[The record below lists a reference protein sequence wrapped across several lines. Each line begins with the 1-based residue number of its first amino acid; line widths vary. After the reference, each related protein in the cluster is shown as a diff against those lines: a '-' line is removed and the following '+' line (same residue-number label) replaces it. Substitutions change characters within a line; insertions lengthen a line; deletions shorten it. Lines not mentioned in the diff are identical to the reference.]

1 MVKKEYCIVKV
12 FMAAEQFPPHK
23 NQGPTSTKTN
33 RKLKAAPVAESASV
47 LTPGGRQTV
56 QSVERTF
63 DVLEALAAARQP
75 VAISELSQKLG
86 LHISTVHRLLG
97 TLIERGYARQAAASG
112 RYGIGPRLMELAG
125 GLSEQVDLRQE
136 AHPFLE
142 KLVAQVGET
151 ANLSVRSG
159 NNLVYI
165 DQVQSARLVR
175 MFTRVG
181 SSAPL
186 YCTGS
191 GKLFLAYS
199 GDFENDLNRFLLETP
214 LEPHTP
220 ATLTTPQAL
229 REELQRIREHGY
241 SFDNE
246 EMEEGVVCVAAPV
259 FDRENHLMA
268 AISVSGPTGRMLSGD
283 SRRIIEPVRQ
293 SAAQISRSLG
303 YRSPDA

>member
-1 MVKKEYCIVKV
+1 MASNLAGSPRNPGERTVKNGRKDNLS
-12 FMAAEQFPPHK
+12 PDP
-23 NQGPTSTKTN
+23 GSPTTQS
-33 RKLKAAPVAESASV
+33 
-47 LTPGGRQTV
+47 GRQTV

-75 VAISELSQKLG
+75 IPISELSQRLG

-97 TLIERGYARQAAASG
+97 TLIERGYARQDAASG
-112 RYGIGPRLMELAG
+112 RYGVGPRLVELAG
-125 GLSEQVDLRQE
+125 GLNEQVDLRQE
-136 AHPFLE
+136 TRPFLE
-142 KLVAQVGET
+142 QLAAQVGET

-199 GDFENDLNRFLLETP
+199 PNFEQDLNRYLLETT
-214 LEPHTP
+214 LEAHTP
-220 ATLTTPQAL
+220 ATLTTPQQL
-229 REELQRIREHGY
+229 RDELRRIQQRGY

-259 FDRENHLMA
+259 FDGEKQVVA
-268 AISVSGPTGRMLSGD
+268 AISVSGPTGRMLSRDTG
-283 SRRIIEPVRQ
+283 RIIEPVRQ
-293 SAAQISRSLG
+293 SAATISRTLG
-303 YRSPDA
+303 YREF

>member
-1 MVKKEYCIVKV
+1 MASNQPRPPRNPGDSKENHSTDPARSDRADNPSQ
-12 FMAAEQFPPHK
+12 AA
-23 NQGPTSTKTN
+23 
-33 RKLKAAPVAESASV
+33 
-47 LTPGGRQTV
+47 RQTV

-75 VAISELSQKLG
+75 VPISELSQRLG
-86 LHISTVHRLLG
+86 LHISTVHRLLA
-97 TLIERGYARQAAASG
+97 TLIERGYARQDSLTG
-112 RYGIGPRLMELAG
+112 RYGVGPRLVELAG

-136 AHPFLE
+136 SRPLLE
-142 KLVAQVGET
+142 QLAAQVGET

-199 GDFENDLNRFLLETP
+199 PNFEQELDRYLSQTALEA
-214 LEPHTP
+214 HTP
-220 ATLTTPQAL
+220 STLTTPQQL
-229 REELQRIREHGY
+229 RNELLQVQQRGY

-259 FDRENHLMA
+259 FDGENQIVA
-268 AISVSGPTGRMLSGD
+268 AISVSGPTGRMSSLD
-283 SRRIIEPVRQ
+283 TARIVEPIRRAASRVSE
-293 SAAQISRSLG
+293 ALG
-303 YRSPDA
+303 YRAG

>member
-1 MVKKEYCIVKV
+1 MTNLAPKTPK
-12 FMAAEQFPPHK
+12 P
-23 NQGPTSTKTN
+23 SRKTN
-33 RKLKAAPVAESASV
+33 ARPSAETEASLV
-47 LTPGGRQTV
+47 PAGRQTV

-97 TLIERGYARQAAASG
+97 TLIERGYARQDEASG
-112 RYGIGPRLMELAG
+112 RYAIGSRLMELAG
-125 GLSEQVDLRQE
+125 GLGEQVDLRQE

-142 KLVAQVGET
+142 QLASQVGET

-199 GDFENDLNRFLLETP
+199 DNFEHDLNRFLLETS
-214 LEPHTP
+214 LEPRTP
-220 ATLTTPQAL
+220 ATITTPQAL
-229 REELQRIREHGY
+229 REELRRIRERGY

-259 FDRENHLMA
+259 FDRDSQLVA
-268 AISVSGPTGRMLSGD
+268 AISVSGPIGRMLSTD
-283 SRRIIEPVRQ
+283 SSRIIEPLRQ
-293 SAAQISRSLG
+293 SAARISRSLG
-303 YRSPDA
+303 YKLPNL

>member
-1 MVKKEYCIVKV
+1 
-12 FMAAEQFPPHK
+12 MASDQTLPP
-23 NQGPTSTKTN
+23 
-33 RKLKAAPVAESASV
+33 RKPARPAPKISNKPLEAAREGLSPV
-47 LTPGGRQTV
+47 GRQTV

-63 DVLEALAAARQP
+63 DVLEALAEARQP
-75 VAISELSQKLG
+75 IPISELSQKLG

-97 TLIERGYARQAAASG
+97 TLIKRGYARQDESGG
-112 RYGIGPRLMELAG
+112 RYGVGPRLLELAG
-125 GLSEQVDLRQE
+125 GLNEQVDLRQE

-142 KLVAQVGET
+142 QLASQVGET

-159 NNLVYI
+159 NNLIYI
-165 DQVQSARLVR
+165 DQVQSVRLVR

-199 GDFENDLNRFLLETP
+199 DNFELDLNRYLLETR

-220 ATLTTPQAL
+220 ATITTPHTL
-229 REELQRIREHGY
+229 REELRRIRERGY

-259 FDRENHLMA
+259 FDGERQLIA
-268 AISVSGPTGRMLSGD
+268 AISVSGPTGRMLSSDTG
-283 SRRIIEPVRQ
+283 RIIEPVRQ
-293 SAAQISRSLG
+293 SAVQVSRSLG
-303 YRSPDA
+303 YREPS

>member
-1 MVKKEYCIVKV
+1 MQIL
-12 FMAAEQFPPHK
+12 MASNPAYSFTNPGEITIKNGRKDGSPPGTGG
-23 NQGPTSTKTN
+23 N
-33 RKLKAAPVAESASV
+33 AAP
-47 LTPGGRQTV
+47 TGRQTV

-75 VAISELSQKLG
+75 IPISELSQRLG

-97 TLIERGYARQAAASG
+97 TLIERGYARQDAVSG
-112 RYGIGPRLMELAG
+112 RYGIGPRLVELAG
-125 GLSEQVDLRQE
+125 GLNEQVDLRQE
-136 AHPFLE
+136 TRPFLE
-142 KLVAQVGET
+142 LLATQVGET

-199 GDFENDLNRFLLETP
+199 PNFELDLDRYLLETT
-214 LEPHTP
+214 LEAHTP
-220 ATLTTPQAL
+220 ATLTTPRQL
-229 REELQRIREHGY
+229 REELSQIRQRGY

-259 FDRENHLMA
+259 FDSENQIVA
-268 AISVSGPTGRMLSGD
+268 AISVSGPTGRMLSRDTGW
-283 SRRIIEPVRQ
+283 IIEPVRQ
-293 SAAQISRSLG
+293 SAAKISGALG
-303 YRSPDA
+303 YRAL

>member
-1 MVKKEYCIVKV
+1 MASNQPRPARNPGAKSVKGAPKENI
-12 FMAAEQFPPHK
+12 AAGH
-23 NQGPTSTKTN
+23 S
-33 RKLKAAPVAESASV
+33 SAT
-47 LTPGGRQTV
+47 LAGRQTV

-63 DVLEALAAARQP
+63 DVLEALAASRQP
-75 VAISELSQKLG
+75 VPISELSQRLG
-86 LHISTVHRLLG
+86 LHISTVHRLLA
-97 TLIERGYARQAAASG
+97 TLIERGYARQDTVTG
-112 RYGIGPRLMELAG
+112 RYGIGPRLVELAG

-136 AHPFLE
+136 TRPFLE
-142 KLVAQVGET
+142 QLAVQVGET

-191 GKLFLAYS
+191 GKLFLAFS
-199 GDFENDLNRFLLETP
+199 PNFEQELERYLAQTT

-220 ATLTTPQAL
+220 ATLTTPRQL
-229 REELQRIREHGY
+229 KSELLQIQQRGY

-259 FDRENHLMA
+259 FDGEGQVVA
-268 AISVSGPTGRMLSGD
+268 AISVSGPTGRMSSFD
-283 SRRIIEPVRQ
+283 SARIVEPIRR
-293 SAAQISRSLG
+293 AAARISEALG
-303 YRSPDA
+303 YRAG

>member
-1 MVKKEYCIVKV
+1 MASYPARPSRTPGEKKVKKSPRDGTLLKPEGN
-12 FMAAEQFPPHK
+12 AAQ
-23 NQGPTSTKTN
+23 T
-33 RKLKAAPVAESASV
+33 
-47 LTPGGRQTV
+47 GRPTV

-63 DVLEALAAARQP
+63 DVLEALATARQP
-75 VAISELSQKLG
+75 VPISELSQRLG
-86 LHISTVHRLLG
+86 LHISTVHRLLA
-97 TLIERGYARQAAASG
+97 TLIERGYARQDTGSG
-112 RYGIGPRLMELAG
+112 RYGIGPRLVELAG
-125 GLSEQVDLRQE
+125 GLNEQVDLRQE
-136 AHPFLE
+136 TRPFLE
-142 KLVAQVGET
+142 QLAAEVGET

-199 GDFENDLNRFLLETP
+199 PHLEQDLNRYLLEIS
-214 LEPHTP
+214 LEAHTP
-220 ATLTTPQAL
+220 ATLTTPQQL
-229 REELQRIREHGY
+229 REELFQIRQRGY

-259 FDRENHLMA
+259 FDGESQIVA
-268 AISVSGPTGRMLSGD
+268 AISVSGPTGRMLSQD
-283 SRRIIEPVRQ
+283 TSRIIEPVRRGAT
-293 SAAQISRSLG
+293 SISRALG
-303 YRSPDA
+303 YREA